1 MIPINHILKIRHQNF
16 KINNLIPKKKR
27 LFITKKICPKS
38 NDDSSSTDENIIETL
53 PVSSICFTTKKTIF
67 IKKKSKCFTS
77 VNNKYSFFTK
87 LYLNKENLIKND
99 KKTDVNE
106 DINVN
111 KSPSKKY
118 PCKLYRKAIISPNKI
133 NLFRSNKKLK
143 KIKKNRYSSAGLG
156 SGSAREG
163 SKDENL
169 RKRIKKKEKI
179 SLISRDKADDHSS
192 QKSDSKG
199 QTNRLQ
205 KNKDY
210 VNEFSDEIE
219 GNHIDIS
226 IQFSNE
232 PINMNKYNK
241 NNKNEYYNTR
251 KHNVRSIKTN
261 NDNNKCQSAAKKNKN
276 KNVNDSLY
284 KDLNEINS
292 RLNDKTN
299 LFINHHH
306 NGDYEKH
313 YGDEMTCPKCRE
325 MRKRCRKMEKEKGLF
340 HAFNFKNSKTISKKA
355 LNKLKMIQFHK
366 TQNNNINNINSNS
379 NMKNKIDL
387 LSDDERKKELQSI
400 YNNYNKYKNSEFK
413 KKYLQFNGMN
423 KLHKFNRYG
432 SAENF
437 MNHRVSRNENVK
449 TNNNKKNEE
458 KSDDIYNNSEY
469 PVLRNYFHDD
479 NNYFDS
485 NNFFI

>member
-1 MIPINHILKIRHQNF
+1 
-16 KINNLIPKKKR
+16 
-27 LFITKKICPKS
+27 
-38 NDDSSSTDENIIETL
+38 
-53 PVSSICFTTKKTIF
+53 
-67 IKKKSKCFTS
+67 
-77 VNNKYSFFTK
+77 
-87 LYLNKENLIKND
+87 LIKID
-99 KKTDVNE
+99 KKADLNAN
-106 DINVN
+106 ININ

-118 PCKLYRKAIISPNKI
+118 PCKIYRKAIISPNKI

-143 KIKKNRYSSAGLG
+143 KIKKNRYSSAGPG

-163 SKDENL
+163 GKDDNL

-179 SLISRDKADDHSS
+179 SLISKDKTDAHSS
-192 QKSDSKG
+192 QKSDSKE

-232 PINMNKYNK
+232 PINMNKYSK
-241 NNKNEYYNTR
+241 NNNNNEYYNTR
-251 KHNVRSIKTN
+251 KLNVRSIKKN
-261 NDNNKCQSAAKKNKN
+261 NDNNKCQSAAKKTKN
-276 KNVNDSLY
+276 INDSLY
-284 KDLNEINS
+284 KDLHEINN
-292 RLNDKTN
+292 RLNDKN
-299 LFINHHH
+299 NFLINHHH

-325 MRKRCRKMEKEKGLF
+325 MRKKGRKMEKEKGLF
-340 HAFNFKNSKTISKKA
+340 HAFNFKNYKTISKKA
-355 LNKLKMIQFHK
+355 LSKLKLMQFHK
-366 TQNNNINNINSNS
+366 TQNNNMNNINSNS
-379 NMKNKIDL
+379 NMKNKINL

-423 KLHKFNRYG
+423 RLHKFNRYG

-437 MNHRVSRNENVK
+437 MNHQVSRNENVK
-449 TNNNKKNEE
+449 TINNKKNEK

-485 NNFFI
+485 NNYFI